1 MEDRTG
7 KLVTALATI
16 QLDEDAAAVGFVVD
30 VGQQVERLDDPSQSL
45 QCQRQL
51 VRPIVRLQ
59 SPHQPAS
66 LDKAQVGRSGK
77 ARQVNPMLDDQVDVH
92 RMRG

>member
-16 QLDEDAAAVGFVVD
+16 HLDEDAALVGFVVD
-30 VGQQVERLDDPSQSL
+30 VGQQVERLDDPFQSL

-51 VRPIVRLQ
+51 GRPIVRLQ
-59 SPHQPAS
+59 SPHQHS
-66 LDKAQVGRSGK
+66 Q
-77 ARQVNPMLDDQVDVH
+77 
-92 RMRG
+92 